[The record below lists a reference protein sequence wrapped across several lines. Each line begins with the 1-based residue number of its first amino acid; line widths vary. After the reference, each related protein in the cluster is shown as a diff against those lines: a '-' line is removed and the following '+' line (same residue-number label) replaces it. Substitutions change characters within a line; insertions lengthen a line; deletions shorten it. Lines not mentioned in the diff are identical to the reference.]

1 MNTLEIK
8 KVSFT
13 DDMLCVELV
22 DKRVIMTPLSW
33 YDELLKADEKSKN
46 NYKLIAGKKGIE
58 WEDLDYHLSLEGM
71 IKGIVPPKKQTFERI
86 NISIPS
92 DKLKIIDQ
100 KAKELHLT
108 RSAFLLEAATQYH
121 HMA

>member
-8 KVSFT
+8 KVFFT
-13 DDMLCVELV
+13 DEMLCVELV

-33 YDELLKADEKSKN
+33 YEVLNKADEKSKN
-46 NYKLIAGKKGIE
+46 NYKLIAGKKGIKRE
-58 WEDLDYHLSLEGM
+58 ELDYHLSLEGM
-71 IKGIVPPKKQTFERI
+71 IKGIVPPKKQTLERI
-86 NISIPS
+86 NISVPS

-108 RSAFLLEAATQYH
+108 RSALLLEAATQYSH
-121 HMA
+121 TA